1 MLLSFRSY
9 ELHGCQVLWAIKDD
23 AIGNTFFDKGAAT
36 FFLPHLESS
45 LPVSMERQNMKS
57 SVKRMKYGIETPHK
71 FGQYKLILLH
81 YCQISYF
88 MALDKC
94 ESEHAPLA

>member
-1 MLLSFRSY
+1 MSKISNLILCMLLSFCSY

-36 FFLPHLESS
+36 FFLPHLESN
-45 LPVSMERQNMKS
+45 LPVAMEKQKFMES

-71 FGQYKLILLH
+71 CGQYKLILIH
-81 YCQISYF
+81 
-88 MALDKC
+88 
-94 ESEHAPLA
+94 